1 MKHKSKRGRKKLK
14 IYGLERKRRA
24 GMLLLRKSQVPKE
37 LLVINE
43 FSTIKEWPPVF
54 PRTMDRVLLG

>member
-1 MKHKSKRGRKKLK
+1 
-14 IYGLERKRRA
+14 
-24 GMLLLRKSQVPKE
+24 MLLLRKSQVPKE
-37 LLVINE
+37 LLIINE